1 MSEIKPG
8 GKQIQA
14 GIDIPGNIVSAVW
27 SNCAWIHYVW
37 AFLYTGQQITIF
49 ECTIT
54 FLYLQLNASTWE
66 KKLSG
71 FPALFTMLSFK
82 EGRGNFVAIKM
93 AAPPL
98 CGHPCVS
105 PYSRLSSHPSLTST
119 SLVLLCDPLW
129 SFNSSI
135 FIFVFPSC
143 LPLIR
148 QWLWCI
154 REHRIVWFII
164 IINFLLGIWEGNLSL
179 WKLAWLTSII

>member
-1 MSEIKPG
+1 MLWCERNMSEIKPG

-105 PYSRLSSHPSLTST
+105 PLLPSLFPPITYIHVFGFVMWST
-119 SLVLLCDPLW
+119 VIIQLLHIHLCV
-129 SFNSSI
+129 SFL
-135 FIFVFPSC
+135 FTFDKAM
-143 LPLIR
+143 
-148 QWLWCI
+148 
-154 REHRIVWFII
+154 IVVY
-164 IINFLLGIWEGNLSL
+164 
-179 WKLAWLTSII
+179 